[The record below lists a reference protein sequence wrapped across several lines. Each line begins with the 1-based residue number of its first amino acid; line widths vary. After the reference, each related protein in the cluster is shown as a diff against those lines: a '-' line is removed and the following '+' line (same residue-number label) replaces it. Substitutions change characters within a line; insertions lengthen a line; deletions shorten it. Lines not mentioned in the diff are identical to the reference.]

1 MIVYNRSSLS
11 IELDMS
17 FGFAV
22 YRTISTLYTNN
33 KVVVKRAVQARKPS
47 FSHSARRTKGRERAV
62 RDCYRGACGRS
73 SESDIR
79 HLVHHVAHKLR
90 KQKITRRTKKQSER
104 GTHTHLP
111 WHSIHSRLDLS
122 LLYHTSFDSPSPKP
136 FPLLLDRLGRGGRVG
151 GIRRSINLSC
161 IGNVT
166 RMARTVGMS
175 DTATVL

>member
-11 IELDMS
+11 IELDMP

-90 KQKITRRTKKQSER
+90 KQNHTENKETKRTR
-104 GTHTHLP
+104 HA
-111 WHSIHSRLDLS
+111 
-122 LLYHTSFDSPSPKP
+122 HTS
-136 FPLLLDRLGRGGRVG
+136 
-151 GIRRSINLSC
+151 
-161 IGNVT
+161 T
-166 RMARTVGMS
+166 MAQHP
-175 DTATVL
+175 